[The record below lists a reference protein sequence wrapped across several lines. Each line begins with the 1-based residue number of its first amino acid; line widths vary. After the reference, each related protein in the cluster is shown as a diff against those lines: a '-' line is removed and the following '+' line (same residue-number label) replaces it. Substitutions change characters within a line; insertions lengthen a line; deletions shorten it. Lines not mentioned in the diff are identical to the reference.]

1 MDLTTIFVLA
11 FGLITTLMIFGMIIY
26 GVKNQ
31 EKMSNLQKNLDTSAA
46 NLEGSAQEMLL
57 ALRESK
63 EQQQGILNRLQNLE
77 AIVAS
82 EAWDAIQAGEDE
94 KKIDLLLED
103 KEENE
108 PTPEEKAKIIAKRV
122 R

>member
-1 MDLTTIFVLA
+1 
-11 FGLITTLMIFGMIIY
+11 
-26 GVKNQ
+26 
-31 EKMSNLQKNLDTSAA
+31 
-46 NLEGSAQEMLL
+46 MLH
-57 ALRESK
+57 ALNESK
-63 EQQQGILNRLQNLE
+63 EQQERILSRLQNLE

-82 EAWDAIQAGEDE
+82 ETWDTIQAGEDE
-94 KKIDLLLED
+94 KKIGLLLED